1 MYNHALILEDLKLK
15 LHLGATTLER
25 RKKQEV
31 LLQIKIIFAKPPLA
45 CKTGKLS
52 DTVCY
57 DLLIKKIQKFC
68 ENKEFILIEELG
80 TKLFLL
86 LKKNIPNSCKLYLR
100 IAKQHPLPEL
110 SRSVFEINR

>member
-1 MYNHALILEDLKLK
+1 MNNHTLILEDLKLK
-15 LHLGATTLER
+15 LHLGVTATER

-52 DTVCY
+52 DTICY
-57 DLLIKKIQKFC
+57 AMLIKTIQNFC
-68 ENKEFILIEELG
+68 ENKKFILIEELG

-86 LKKNIPNSCKLYLR
+86 LEENIPKSCKLHLR
-100 IAKQHPLPEL
+100 IAKQRPLPEL
-110 SRSVFEINR
+110 SRSAFEINR